1 MGVDLRHG
9 GNRQALA
16 NSWAV
21 GHRSCWMPVP
31 HWLLVAPFS
40 SFARSLLRDYP
51 DRDQVSL
58 RQAIGA
64 IHGLPLDWV
73 LPGNGA
79 AELFTWAARDAAAAG
94 LSGLL
99 APGFADYRRALQ
111 CWEAA
116 WVETPLALPW
126 DHAGPL
132 HHPPLEGSVAWIC
145 NPHNPTGQLWSRA
158 SLEAMLDR
166 HALVICD
173 EAFLP
178 WCRRPSIN
186 R

>member
-16 NSWAV
+16 NVLGCRPSQ
-21 GHRSCWMPVP
+21 
-31 HWLLVAPFS
+31 LLDASASLALIAPFS

-58 RQAIGA
+58 RQAVGRFMDY
-64 IHGLPLDWV
+64 PWV

-158 SLEAMLDR
+158 CSKPCSIAM
-166 HALVICD
+166 
-173 EAFLP
+173 P
-178 WCRRPSIN
+178 W
-186 R
+186 